1 MKSCIFFLFLISRTL
16 GSQPFFISKTIWST
30 QTIGFIKDI
39 MEVLKWEEMIVIYN
53 DGGPS
58 MDLFI
63 EDLLEMLDTLNIR
76 IMIYKMEVA
85 NLITSLDQIHK
96 AQFPSIQI
104 VYITTDNPQTESH
117 VMKTVNDFDFNSNR
131 TTDFREK
138 SKWLL
143 LTFPV
148 VIRALDEILT
158 DLCHVTV
165 IHQSVDGCF
174 GVSTLIKKENRNS
187 WTPVP
192 NFSRVQDIFPNVKF
206 HFNGRR
212 LLIGSLPYQ
221 LMRKKVINGTPVYS
235 GWMFDLLEDMAA
247 DLNFTYEI
255 TEPKIGDWGVE
266 TDNNTW
272 DGLIGQV
279 QRREIDILYAEY
291 VITAERSQLMDFILP
306 PVMTSSTVM
315 VYRNPGEEEET
326 WSSLFKPFNTS
337 VYIMLLVSF
346 ILFSLLYIATE
357 TFPLLD
363 LALEQNMEYPKSWQ
377 ILFDILGCLFLQAG
391 HIHPRTS
398 KGRYLYASWL
408 IFCVVF
414 AAVYTANLTSSLL
427 VKNPK
432 IPFTSLG
439 ELVEQKTWGY
449 GLLKN
454 SATQGMFDNSTDEE
468 NRKVWEGIVEQNKTD
483 PSVLSENI
491 DDLID
496 KVLNGKFVLIVG
508 YFIRMSRDDCLL
520 SFIDDIVTARHVSF
534 AVPLDSPLKKDLDQY
549 MRRRIEA
556 GLNLEVFELVSNS
569 KLCELKQLQPCGN
582 RNVCEPVRAFP

>member
-1 MKSCIFFLFLISRTL
+1 
-16 GSQPFFISKTIWST
+16 
-30 QTIGFIKDI
+30 
-39 MEVLKWEEMIVIYN
+39 MEVLKWEEMTVIYN
-53 DGGPS
+53 DGDTS

-63 EDLLEMLDTLNIR
+63 DDLLEMLDTLNIR

-85 NLITSLDQIHK
+85 NLITSLYQIHK
-96 AQFPSIQI
+96 AQFPNIQI
-104 VYITTDNPQTESH
+104 LYITTDNPETESH

-131 TTDFREK
+131 TTDFRVK

-148 VIRALDEILT
+148 VIKALDEILT
-158 DLCHVTV
+158 GLCHVTV
-165 IHQSVDGCF
+165 IHHSVDGCL
-174 GVSTLIKKENRNS
+174 GVNTRVKKENRNF

-221 LMRKKVINGTPVYS
+221 LIRKKVINDTLVYS
-235 GWMFDLLEDMAA
+235 GWMVDFLEDMAA

-255 TEPKIGDWGVE
+255 TEPKDGSWGVKG
-266 TDNNTW
+266 DHNSW

-279 QRREIDILYAEY
+279 MRREIDILYSEY
-291 VITAERSQLMDFILP
+291 LITAERNQIMDFILP
-306 PVMTSSTVM
+306 PLATSSICI
-315 VYRNPGEEEET
+315 VYRNTGEEEET
-326 WSSLFKPFNTS
+326 WSSLLKPLNTT
-337 VYIMLLVSF
+337 VYIMLFVSF
-346 ILFSLLYIATE
+346 ILLSFLYITTE

-363 LALEQNMEYPKSWQ
+363 LALEQNREYPKSWQ
-377 ILFDILGCLFLQAG
+377 ICFGLLGCLFLQAG

-427 VKNPK
+427 VKKPK

-454 SATQGMFDNSTDEE
+454 SALQGMLEYSTDEE
-468 NRKVWEGIVEQNKTD
+468 YRKAWKGIVRQNKTD
-483 PSVLSENI
+483 PSVLPDEI
-491 DDLID
+491 DDLWYKVMNEKFALIAISAIKHTIPQNDCQLSVID
-496 KVLNGKFVLIVG
+496 
-508 YFIRMSRDDCLL
+508 R
-520 SFIDDIVTARHVSF
+520 IVTAQHSSF
-534 AVPLDSPLKKDLDQY
+534 AVPLNSPLKNDLERY
-549 MRRRIEA
+549 MIRRLDT
-556 GLNLEVFELVSNS
+556 GLNLDLFD
-569 KLCELKQLQPCGN
+569 LKQSESCSSPNPYGKVQ
-582 RNVCEPVRAFP
+582 AFSIDNIKGSFAILGIGLLLSFIGLLLENSLKFRKRLNQHDSE